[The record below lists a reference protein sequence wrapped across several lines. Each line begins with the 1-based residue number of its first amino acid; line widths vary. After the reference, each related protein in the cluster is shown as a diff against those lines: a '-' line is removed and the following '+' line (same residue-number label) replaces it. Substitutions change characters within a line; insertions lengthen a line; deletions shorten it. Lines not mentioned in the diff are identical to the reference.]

1 MKPTIIGY
9 YRSHD
14 DFQIVAAL
22 LEQPQAILIAAL
34 QLAHPGRQLI
44 VAEQQEIN
52 YDTELVGKVIYTGA
66 APDESYIEKLSYMGI
81 TYNGDGDIFEAE
93 EDARG
98 LFDNITNAYFITDAE
113 ASRKYWQ
120 WARDATNSGNWTV
133 EEIGGL
139 ALNFERWLNKE

>member
-14 DFQIVAAL
+14 NEFQIVAAL
-22 LEQPQAILIAAL
+22 LEHPTAPIIAAL
-34 QLAHPGRQLI
+34 QHAHPGRQLI
-44 VAEQQEIN
+44 VAEQQEIE

-66 APDESYIEKLSYMGI
+66 EPEPSYIEKLSYMGI

-98 LFDNITNAYFITDAE
+98 LFDNITNA
-113 ASRKYWQ
+113 
-120 WARDATNSGNWTV
+120 
-133 EEIGGL
+133 
-139 ALNFERWLNKE
+139 